1 LEGKKKG
8 MGLIIG
14 IILFGGGLGYFLSAR
29 RKGNYLDKLQY
40 IGVFSIISLITAVL
54 IQIALMRMNFF

>member
-1 LEGKKKG
+1 

-14 IILFGGGLGYFLSAR
+14 IILFGGGLGYFLSVR
-29 RKGNYLDKLQY
+29 RKGNYLDKFQY

-54 IQIALMRMNFF
+54 IQIVLMRMNFF